1 MRKILLFFFWIQLVY
16 WMTNGSLRAQEI
28 EEKPVNATPIV
39 KEERACFGNFGS
51 LHPTLN
57 LADQSIRDKKRL
69 NGDIPSL
76 DLSSNIAFQFGC
88 QFGFWIVDYTISDDS
103 FLFQKEILIKGVQYN
118 SLLIHQEIIS
128 LGFNYAIMEG
138 LIGSEFGLSYT
149 QYSYELGYY
158 DGESS
163 TDRTDSEENSTLLMV
178 HLTLS
183 YTFRKTHSLR
193 WRYQKSL
200 DSSSLIDSNN
210 QFSLNFLVPF

>member
-1 MRKILLFFFWIQLVY
+1 MRKMLLFFFGVLLVS
-16 WMTNGSLRAQEI
+16 MVTNGSLRAQEV
-28 EEKPVNATPIV
+28 EEKPVDGTPIV
-39 KEERACFGNFGS
+39 KEARACFGNFGT

-57 LADQSIRDKKRL
+57 LADQSVRDKKRL
-69 NGDIPSL
+69 NGNIPSL
-76 DLSSNIAFQFGC
+76 DIPSNIAFQFGC
-88 QFGFWIVDYTISDDS
+88 QFGFWMVDYTISDDS
-103 FLFQKEILIKGVQYN
+103 FLFQKEIVIEGVQYN
-118 SLLIHQEIIS
+118 SILIHQEILS
-128 LGFNYAIMEG
+128 LGINYAIIEG

-158 DGESS
+158 DGENS
-163 TDRTDSEENSTLLMV
+163 TDRTDSEENSTLLMA

-183 YTFRKTHSLR
+183 YTFRKTHSMR